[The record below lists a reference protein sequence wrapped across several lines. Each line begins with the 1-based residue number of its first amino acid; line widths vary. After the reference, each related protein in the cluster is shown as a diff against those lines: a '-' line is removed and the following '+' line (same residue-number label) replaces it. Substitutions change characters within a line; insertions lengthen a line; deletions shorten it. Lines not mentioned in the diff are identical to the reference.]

1 MTQNTMVFGA
11 NVRRSEKWRLYQ
23 VRTANST
30 YELEVQSPSPGD
42 TRPCCVLTCVAP
54 ASRAGQSFEDSSPR
68 AGEDSLYAV
77 SPLDWIGRCLT
88 VGTARTSE
96 VASVEFVSASDAPA
110 PRKRE
115 AEGRGRGPGTM
126 VFEAPATGAP
136 KAEPRSASREVLQWA
151 PFPLGYVQMAEAAA
165 SLLQVLANREDV
177 LGQLKGDL
185 LQRRR
190 VEHALAT
197 CRLLLEAL
205 PEKV

>member
-30 YELEVQSPSPGD
+30 YELEVQSPTPGD
-42 TRPCCVLTCVAP
+42 TRRCCVLTCVAP

-68 AGEDSLYAV
+68 AGEESLYAV

-110 PRKRE
+110 PRKR
-115 AEGRGRGPGTM
+115 AQTV
-126 VFEAPATGAP
+126 VFDAPATSAPKPAP
-136 KAEPRSASREVLQWA
+136 KASSNDALHWA

-165 SLLQVLANREDV
+165 SVLQVLANREDV
-177 LGQLKGDL
+177 LTGLSDVL
-185 LQRRR
+185 LRRR
-190 VEHALAT
+190 AEHALAT

-205 PEKV
+205 PAKR